1 MKEKTYASNDENY
14 LTENELEILNLYFDA
29 ANYLSI
35 GQIYLMDNPLLKE
48 PLKLEH
54 IKPRLLGHWGTS
66 PGLNF
71 IYAHI
76 NRIIKKFDLNALF
89 ITGPGHGGP
98 AIIANTYIEGTYSE
112 YYPNIT
118 QDYGGLKALFRQF
131 PLRRRLPRKIPLNLD
146 YQERLRMHG
155 SMHSQARLLRG

>member
-1 MKEKTYASNDENY
+1 MKEKASVFNYQNY
-14 LTENELEILNLYFDA
+14 LAEEELKTLNLYFDA

-76 NRIIKKFDLNALF
+76 NRIIKKFDFNALF

-98 AIIANTYIEGTYSE
+98 AIIANTYIEGTYC
-112 YYPNIT
+112 P
-118 QDYGGLKALFRQF
+118 G
-131 PLRRRLPRKIPLNLD
+131 RRT
-146 YQERLRMHG
+146 
-155 SMHSQARLLRG
+155 